1 MNILHNPNFPSFV
14 KKALGQTNACG
25 KTKLPRINSMQ
36 IRSSLVLAAALL
48 FGTMTYAQ
56 DDHKIEITGNYSYI
70 HANPQNNNIIPTFSL
85 NGGGGSAA
93 FYFSKYIGIQA
104 EFEGYGSFTHNIVI
118 PAGNPACNSESAC
131 LISAQGN
138 LFTYNVGPI
147 VKFRTGHFE
156 PFVEAMFGG
165 AHSNFYGNLY
175 KDCVAGGCVNLHSS
189 PSNNAFDF
197 IIGGG
202 IDIPVTSHI
211 AIRPAQFDYVLT
223 RFGNSLTAG
232 NNNQSN
238 FRYQAGVQFR
248 F

>member
-1 MNILHNPNFPSFV
+1 MKVRFLILFAV
-14 KKALGQTNACG
+14 
-25 KTKLPRINSMQ
+25 
-36 IRSSLVLAAALL
+36 ALL
-48 FGTMTYAQ
+48 VCSVGFAQ
-56 DDHKIEITGNYSYI
+56 DDHKIEVTGNYSYI

-85 NGGGGSAA
+85 NGGGGSGA
-93 FYFSKYIGIQA
+93 FYFSKYIGVVA
-104 EFEGYGSFTHNIVI
+104 EFEGYGSYTHNINTGDGLV
-118 PAGNPACNSESAC
+118 SVS
-131 LISAQGN
+131 GN

-147 VKFRTGHFE
+147 VKYRTEHFE

-175 KDCVAGGCVNLHSS
+175 NNCGGSCASKS

-202 IDIPVTSHI
+202 LDIPVSPKIT
-211 AIRPAQFDYVLT
+211 IRPVEFDYLLT
-223 RFGNSLTAG
+223 RFGTAFTGG

-238 FRYQAGVQFR
+238 FRYQAGIQFR